1 MVKDVEAI
9 VCAYICIYIF
19 KNFEGFSYSIFW
31 SYTFPFPTPPPNFMF
46 FLTFKNNAPQNKQKN
61 ENQNKKTNIKK

>member
-31 SYTFPFPTPPPNFMF
+31 SYTFPFSTPPPNFMF
-46 FLTFKNNAPQNKQKN
+46 FLTFKKTLPKT
-61 ENQNKKTNIKK
+61 NKKMKIKTKKLIW